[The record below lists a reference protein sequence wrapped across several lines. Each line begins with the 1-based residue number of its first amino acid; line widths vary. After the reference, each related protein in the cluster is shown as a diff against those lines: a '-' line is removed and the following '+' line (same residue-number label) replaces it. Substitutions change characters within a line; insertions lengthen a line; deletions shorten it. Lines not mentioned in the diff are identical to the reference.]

1 MVVSFLPYRG
11 HWGATPKRNSGGSSI
26 DAWPLPADM
35 ALLRFA
41 AKQPRA
47 SRLSA
52 SESYFACALEVME
65 AITLVAILNCSSR
78 LSMPWRRAIQPKS
91 V

>member
-1 MVVSFLPYRG
+1 MPNGSCIDTRPYRQQ
-11 HWGATPKRNSGGSSI
+11 ATANSPAEIGRN
-26 DAWPLPADM
+26 
-35 ALLRFA
+35 ALA
-41 AKQPRA
+41 AVLCQT
-47 SRLSA
+47 SDCYL
-52 SESYFACALEVME
+52 ACALEVIE